1 MSTIQLNFL
10 TNKINE
16 RKYTDA
22 ILEWIFSHFRSK
34 IQVDKI
40 MEVNNWTIN
49 IYPTLLASY
58 DFGKIVN
65 LNTQIP
71 HGVCKPTTK
80 TVDCYVKD
88 INNDFVMLQN
98 FMTVSHEL
106 AHMMLAIFYP
116 DKRSTYRYND
126 KSWGKVGQEG
136 NFFVTEVHDREKE
149 MVLEKKWIRTIEV
162 WRWSLAG
169 RNIGKIYL
177 PSFDITDLTSQ

>member
-1 MSTIQLNFL
+1 
-10 TNKINE
+10 
-16 RKYTDA
+16 
-22 ILEWIFSHFRSK
+22 
-34 IQVDKI
+34 

-49 IYPTLLASY
+49 VYPTLLASY

-116 DKRSTYRYND
+116 DKRSIFRYND
-126 KSWGKVGQEG
+126 KSWGKVGVEG

-162 WRWSLAG
+162 WRWSLFG